1 MGVPIAGTAQL
12 RHTHTKELAVKV
24 LISDK
29 THEICAR
36 TLKGFAGLEV
46 VEKPGMS
53 AEELLGEVA
62 GAAGLIVRSAT
73 KVTREVIAASPG
85 LKVIGRAGAGVDNID
100 VAAAT
105 EREIV
110 VMNTPGGNSNAVA
123 ELTVGMMFALARSI
137 PTADASMKAGRW
149 DKKQLEGG
157 ELAGKTLGLVGVGR
171 VGARVARK
179 AACLDMKVLAY
190 DPLVPPEEVR
200 RLGAEPVELD
210 RLLADGDY
218 ISVHAPKTGE
228 TAGMLD
234 RKAFGKL
241 KAGAFLIN
249 CARGGIVVEADLLE
263 ALDQG
268 KLAGAAVDVYAQEP
282 PQDRGLA
289 EHPRVIA
296 TPHIGAS
303 TREAQIVVAEMIA
316 DQVGRFLSSGVVIN
330 AVNR

>member
-1 MGVPIAGTAQL
+1 
-12 RHTHTKELAVKV
+12 VKI

-36 TLKGFAGLEV
+36 TLEGFEGLV
-46 VEKPGMS
+46 VVQKSGLSPEQ
-53 AEELLGEVA
+53 LLGEVA
-62 GAAGLIVRSAT
+62 DAQGLIVRSAT
-73 KVTREVIAASPG
+73 KVSREVIAAAQG

-100 VAAAT
+100 VTAAS
-105 EREIV
+105 ERGIV
-110 VMNTPGGNSNAVA
+110 VMNTPGGNANAVA
-123 ELTVGMMFALARSI
+123 ELTLGMMFALTRSI
-137 PTADASMKAGRW
+137 PRADASMKAGRW

-179 AACLDMKVLAY
+179 AACLEMKVLAY
-190 DPLVPPEEVR
+190 DPFVADENIR
-200 RLGAEPVELD
+200 RLGAEPAELD
-210 RLLADGDY
+210 RLLAESDFL
-218 ISVHAPKTGE
+218 SVHAPKSPE

-234 RKAFGKL
+234 REAFARIKT
-241 KAGAFLIN
+241 GAFLIN
-249 CARGGIVVEADLLE
+249 CARGGIVVERDLLE
-263 ALDQG
+263 ALESG
-268 KLAGAAVDVYAQEP
+268 RLAGAAFDVYEQEP
-282 PQDRGLA
+282 PQERGLV

-316 DQVGRFLSSGVVIN
+316 AQVGRFLTTGETVN